1 MRIAIN
7 GFGRI
12 GRQVFRQA
20 WAERDIEIAHVN
32 DLGDAATMAHLLAYD
47 TSYGP
52 WNHEVRGE
60 GEVLAVDGRE
70 IPVSA
75 EKNPGDLPWQARD
88 VDVVLESTGVFRT
101 RDDAARHLAAGA
113 RKVLVSAPGK
123 SPLDGDFVIGVNDDA
138 YDHEHHDVISIGSC
152 TTNCLAPVARVLH
165 EEFGIE
171 HGVINTIH
179 GYTSTQSL
187 QDGPHKDLRRARAA
201 AENIIPTTTGAA
213 RAIGTIMP
221 ELDGKLDGLA
231 VRVPVPTGSLLD
243 LTCRVGKRVDAE
255 MVNAAFRT
263 WAEQRLEGVLLVQ
276 DAPIVSSDVVGDT
289 HSAVVSPQDT
299 LVMGD
304 GDLVKVLAWY
314 DNEWGFSRRCLDMMQ
329 RMVS

>member
-1 MRIAIN
+1 MRLAIN

-20 WAERDIEIAHVN
+20 FAADGVDVVHVN
-32 DLGDAATMAHLLAYD
+32 DLVDAGTLAHLLAFD

-52 WNHEVRGE
+52 WNH
-60 GEVLAVDGRE
+60 AVSGDDGALTVDDQTIE
-70 IPVSA
+70 VSA
-75 EKNPGDLPWQARD
+75 EKDPSALPWAD
-88 VDVVLESTGVFRT
+88 AGVDVVLESTGRFRK
-101 RDDAARHLAAGA
+101 RGEAVAHLEAGA

-123 SPLDGDFVIGVNDDA
+123 SPLDSDFVIGVNHEQ
-138 YDHEHHDVISIGSC
+138 YDPDKHHVISIGSC
-152 TTNCLAPVARVLH
+152 TTNCLAPVAKVLH

-179 GYTSTQSL
+179 GYTATQNL

-201 AENIIPTTTGAA
+201 AANLIPTSTGAA
-213 RAIGTIMP
+213 QAIGLIMP

-243 LTCRVGKRVDAE
+243 LTCRVGRRVDVE
-255 MVNAAFRT
+255 MVNAALRR
-263 WAEQRLEGVLLVQ
+263 WASDAMHGVLEVQ
-276 DAPIVSSDVVGDT
+276 DAPIVSSDVVGNP
-289 HSAVVSPQDT
+289 HSAIVSPRDT
-299 LVMGD
+299 IVMGE
-304 GDLVKVLAWY
+304 GRMVKVLAWY
-314 DNEWGFSRRCLDMMQ
+314 DNEWGFSRRCLEMMQ